1 MNVSSR
7 GVLALGL
14 GVFSIGCLVG
24 PTVGQRVGKAQDADL
39 RKTANNSGNTTAAA
53 PAKPAALAVG
63 SVDIEKIYQKYD
75 KLKVQQEEFSAAAM
89 KKQQE
94 LMRLQAE
101 GKDEVAKLSKLTPNS
116 VSAKKIE
123 DHLTQLKAQIEAMRE
138 QAQRDLALR
147 ESELLAQ
154 TYKEIQAM
162 VAALAQRK
170 ALTYVLQISNHPIN
184 ASNPESVYADM
195 SRAVVYS
202 DPRNDLTD
210 EVIYYLNANYK
221 AAGGVAPKASNS
233 NQPAGGDR
241 PAPTNSN
248 TPSAPPSAPSPR
260 SSGTGNN

>member
-24 PTVGQRVGKAQDADL
+24 PTVGQRAGQAQDADV
-39 RKTANNSGNTTAAA
+39 RKTASTGSNTAPA
-53 PAKPAALAVG
+53 PAKPAALAIA

-89 KKQQE
+89 KKGQE
-94 LMRLQAE
+94 LMKLQAE
-101 GKDEVAKLSKLTPNS
+101 GKDEVAKLQKLTPNS
-116 VSAKKIE
+116 IDSKKIE

-138 QAQRDLALR
+138 QAQRDLTLR

-170 ALTYVLQISNHPIN
+170 GLTYVVQISNHPIN
-184 ASNPESVYADM
+184 ATNPDSVYADM
-195 SRAVVYS
+195 SRAVVYA

-221 AAGGVAPKASNS
+221 AAGGVAPKSS
-233 NQPAGGDR
+233 NQPAGGNR
-241 PAPTNSN
+241 PAATNPN
-248 TPSAPPSAPSPR
+248 PAPPSAPSPR
-260 SSGTGNN
+260 SSGNANN